1 MLLPRTKGAFKGVGE
16 GFRESNLPPPKKN
29 KNKIRY
35 KRKIKKLS
43 KRDLGGGGGMVWY
56 GNCLFDKIKSTLKH
70 NSKYIFYLFVYFFIY
85 NQIPPQSEENSILH
99 KNSIDKILVK
109 QVYLT

>member
-1 MLLPRTKGAFKGVGE
+1 MSSVSIVQSFASKMVKVLGVI
-16 GFRESNLPPPKKN
+16 FVRSDWLIN
-29 KNKIRY
+29 I
-35 KRKIKKLS
+35 
-43 KRDLGGGGGMVWY
+43 
-56 GNCLFDKIKSTLKH
+56 CLDIIEEQIMF
-70 NSKYIFYLFVYFFIY
+70 IFLFIY